1 MNVTL
6 TDHQR
11 QLVDQVVAEGTFGK
25 ARADVL
31 RSIALEHA
39 RHILGGG
46 SPFDAGGWV
55 VFPVERPQ
63 YGPVRQEFVM
73 EPVTGKALPVLTGE
87 VLRIIQ
93 IEGGQCVDFN
103 GYDLHDYKEYLDCG
117 FNRGR
122 DLPTGKGTLIF
133 SGSPRWRPMYAILD
147 CQETF
152 DQYYS
157 GHRCNDMQY
166 EREYGFVG
174 HPNCQDTLAEAIRE
188 YRLTPDDVHDSYN
201 LWMKVTTDANGK
213 KRFLWNRA
221 RRGDFVDM
229 LALFD
234 TLSVPAICGGDIS
247 SVNNFGPT
255 PVRVQVFEASP
266 ETIRTVELLQGR
278 FGRYECHKTPK
289 NFKVKDILA
298 TRELTRDGDYTPDYL
313 PVGPK
318 LTIDVEL
325 SGELEAVLDALMRTG
340 VYGATKDKALIACFA
355 RWFDLNR
362 ARERGIKL
370 QIQD

>member
-1 MNVTL
+1 M
-6 TDHQR
+6 
-11 QLVDQVVAEGTFGK
+11 A
-25 ARADVL
+25 
-31 RSIALEHA
+31 ALDHA
-39 RHILGGG
+39 RHLLAGGT
-46 SPFDAGGWV
+46 PFDSGGWV
-55 VFPVERPQ
+55 VFPIDRPR
-63 YGPVRQEFVM
+63 YGSGREEFVM
-73 EPVTGKALPVLTGE
+73 EPVTGKAIPVLTGE
-87 VLRIIQ
+87 VLRIRQ

-103 GYDLHDYKEYLDCG
+103 GYALHDYKEYLDCG

-122 DLPTGKGTLIF
+122 DVPTGKGTLIF

-201 LWMKVTTDANGK
+201 LWMKVITDADGK

-221 RRGDFVDM
+221 RAGDYVDM

-234 TLSVPAICGGDIS
+234 TLSVAAICGGDIS

-255 PVRVQVFEASP
+255 PVRVQVFEPSP
-266 ETIRTVELLQGR
+266 ETMQTVQVLQQR
-278 FGRYECHKTPK
+278 FGSYRCQKTPK
-289 NFKVKDILA
+289 DFRVQNILA
-298 TRELTRDGDYTPDYL
+298 TRELTPDPNYRPDYL
-313 PVGPK
+313 PMGLKVA
-318 LTIDVEL
+318 VEVET
-325 SGELEAVLDALMRTG
+325 SGELDAVLDALMKTG
-340 VYGATKDKALIACFA
+340 VYGASRDKALIACFA
-355 RWFDLNR
+355 KWFDLNR
-362 ARERGIKL
+362 ARERGIRLSIK
-370 QIQD
+370 D